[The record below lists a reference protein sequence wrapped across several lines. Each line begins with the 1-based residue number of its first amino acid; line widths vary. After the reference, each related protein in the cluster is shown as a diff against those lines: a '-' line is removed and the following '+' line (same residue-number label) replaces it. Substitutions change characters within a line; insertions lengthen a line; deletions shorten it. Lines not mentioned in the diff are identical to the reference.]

1 MAARAKV
8 HFPRVQPSEAS
19 GSVGQMTN
27 QPFDHLVGAA
37 SEPLPRP
44 PGDAEGAP
52 LAGKPFADF
61 STRDGVLMT
70 VAGLVALLPLSDFG
84 TSDPSRLEV
93 LKHFFLWVYPFLFVS
108 VISFF
113 LGTSRVHTLRDVLPI
128 PEENTVEDFI
138 DTFNQCFGAQNAWL
152 RRANVIGARCSGIEL
167 QVSRYCCIS
176 LRSRFTS
183 ERYFL

>member
-52 LAGKPFADF
+52 LAGKPLRQNRLKGDK
-61 STRDGVLMT
+61 RNP
-70 VAGLVALLPLSDFG
+70 AGGSNQQFNGDC
-84 TSDPSRLEV
+84 PSYCRS
-93 LKHFFLWVYPFLFVS
+93 HQA
-108 VISFF
+108 I
-113 LGTSRVHTLRDVLPI
+113 
-128 PEENTVEDFI
+128 EN
-138 DTFNQCFGAQNAWL
+138 AQ
-152 RRANVIGARCSGIEL
+152 
-167 QVSRYCCIS
+167 
-176 LRSRFTS
+176 
-183 ERYFL
+183 